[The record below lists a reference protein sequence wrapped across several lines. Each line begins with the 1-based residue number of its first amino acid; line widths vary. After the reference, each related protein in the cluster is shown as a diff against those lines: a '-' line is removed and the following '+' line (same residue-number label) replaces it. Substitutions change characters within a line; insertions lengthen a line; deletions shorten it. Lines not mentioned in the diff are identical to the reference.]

1 MRENKMQEWMQQDLT
16 VPEKVHD
23 GFEKGIQQIYHIES
37 LQKGVE
43 IMGAGKRE
51 TEQKAG
57 QRKGRLFWRRAGL
70 TAAAVAAVFV
80 IAFHSQIYSFA
91 KSLFIHNTIKM
102 GEEKVQETDMR
113 IIKIN
118 DGVLTNDF
126 EPHFFESMADLGDKL
141 GVSFLKSSMENTV
154 TGKGRI
160 RAWMQEWGEVG
171 TNDFLYCVKDVS
183 EIEYSE
189 DGETHSHMDSKD
201 AYSIACKTTF
211 FTKVFQDEYGANY
224 DNAEMIEDYKTKNG
238 FSATVFQ
245 FATKESGYNL
255 SAIIDHNNIR
265 YEYSTDDEG
274 CTLEEFK
281 AFLDTL
287 TE

>member
-1 MRENKMQEWMQQDLT
+1 MRENKMQEWMQQDLA
-16 VPEKVHD
+16 VPQKVHD
-23 GFEKGIQQIYHIES
+23 GFEKGIQQIYHIET

-70 TAAAVAAVFV
+70 AAAAVAAVCV

-91 KSLFIHNTIKM
+91 KSLFVHDTITV
-102 GEEKVQETDMR
+102 GEEKAQETDMR
-113 IIKIN
+113 IVKIN
-118 DGVLTNDF
+118 DGVLTNDL
-126 EPHFFESMADLGDKL
+126 EPQFFESMEDLGDKL
-141 GVSFLKSSMENTV
+141 GVSFLKSSMENTE

-160 RAWMQEWGEVG
+160 RAVMYEWGEVRAY
-171 TNDFLYCVKDVS
+171 DAMFCVKDLS
-183 EIEYSE
+183 GIQYSE
-189 DGETHSHMDSKD
+189 DGAVHSHMDSED
-201 AYSIACKTTF
+201 AYSIECAATF
-211 FTKVFQDEYGANY
+211 YTKAFQDDYGLNY
-224 DNAEMIEDYKTKNG
+224 ENAEVIEDYKTKNG
-238 FSATVFQ
+238 FTATIIRFEGAGGCLT
-245 FATKESGYNL
+245 ATL
-255 SAIIDHNNIR
+255 SHNNIR
-265 YEYSTDDEG
+265 YEFSISDEG